1 MALQMEDV
9 YDVVSTVYPHFDF
22 VTQMDQSAGHGKK
35 REGGLDVSM
44 MRKKWGGKQN
54 NMRSTITTDNGPY
67 GATHLIG
74 SVQHMHFRETDEGPF
89 YVSLEQREM

>member
-35 REGGLDVSM
+35 REGGLDVSV
-44 MRKKWGGKQN
+44 MRKKWGGKQS
-54 NMRSTITTDNGPY
+54 NMRSTITTDYGPY

-74 SVQHMHFRETDEGPF
+74 SVQQSP
-89 YVSLEQREM
+89 QR